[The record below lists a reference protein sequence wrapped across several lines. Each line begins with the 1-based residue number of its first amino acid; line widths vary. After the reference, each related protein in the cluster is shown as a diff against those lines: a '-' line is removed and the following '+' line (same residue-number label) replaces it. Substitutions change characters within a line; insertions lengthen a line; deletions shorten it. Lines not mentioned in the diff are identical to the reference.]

1 MTITAKWVDALAF
14 DAVSDNGHTVRTDTT
29 VEGGSMDSGMSP
41 KKLLLASLC
50 GCSGI
55 DVVDILKKMK
65 VAYSTL
71 EVFAEANQTTTHPM
85 VFTGI
90 HMIYKADV
98 ATENLDKFKRA
109 VALSHETYCG
119 ISAMLVKHCAI
130 DYSVELF

>member
-1 MTITAKWVDALAF
+1 MNVTAKWVDALAF
-14 DAVSDNGHTVRTDTT
+14 DGVSDNGHTVRMDTT
-29 VEGGSMDSGMSP
+29 VEGGSLNSGMSP

-65 VAYSTL
+65 VDYSKL
-71 EVFAEANQTTTHPM
+71 EVFAEADQTTTHPM
-85 VFTGI
+85 VFTSI
-90 HMIYKADV
+90 HMVYKADV
-98 ATENLDKFKRA
+98 STENLDKFKRA

-119 ISAMLVKHCAI
+119 ISAMLVKHCTI

>member
-1 MTITAKWVDALAF
+1 MNVTAKWVDALAF
-14 DAVSDNGHTVRTDTT
+14 DGVSDNGHTVRMDTT
-29 VEGGSMDSGMSP
+29 VEGGSIDSGMSP

-65 VAYSTL
+65 VDYATL

-85 VFTGI
+85 VFTSI
-90 HMIYKADV
+90 HMVYKADV
-98 ATENLDKFKRA
+98 SPENLDKFKRA

-119 ISAMLVKHCAI
+119 ISAMLAKHCNI
-130 DYSVELF
+130 DYRVELF

>member
-1 MTITAKWVDALAF
+1 MNVTAKWVDALAF
-14 DAVSDNGHTVRTDTT
+14 DGVSDNGHTVRMDTT
-29 VEGGSMDSGMSP
+29 VEGGSLNSGMSP

-65 VAYSTL
+65 VDYSKL
-71 EVFAEANQTTTHPM
+71 EVFAEADQTTTHPM
-85 VFTGI
+85 VFTNI
-90 HMIYKADV
+90 HMVYKADV
-98 ATENLDKFKRA
+98 STENLDKFKRA

-119 ISAMLVKHCAI
+119 ISAMLVKHCTI